1 MKRIRTLGKGGL
13 GIVSLYQAN
22 NGQNLAVKQM
32 LYQWDE
38 NYYERFKREIE
49 IMATLI
55 HKNIVNVLNFNIL
68 NNNPWYI
75 MPYYEDGSL
84 RDKLMDI
91 KSKGQIY
98 SSKGATGIIYQL
110 ADALHHAHE
119 FGVIHRDIKPENILF
134 NGKEPVI
141 ADWGIGKFIHKES
154 KVLTNVGFG
163 TKSYCSPEQWESG
176 ISDSRSDIYSLGLVY
191 RELLTGSL
199 TGQIQERR
207 INDIVNKMTA
217 TSPADRYQTMNEVI
231 EAIRALNEISTS
243 DPMKDFWD
251 GVITATAVV
260 GIAILLAKL
269 IENK

>member
-13 GIVSLYQAN
+13 GIVSLYQSN
-22 NGQNLAVKQM
+22 NGQNFALKQM
-32 LYQWDE
+32 LDQWDE
-38 NYYERFKREIE
+38 NYYERFKREVE
-49 IMATLI
+49 IMATLV

-68 NNNPWYI
+68 NNNPWYL

-98 SSKGATGIIYQL
+98 SLKGATGIIYQL

-154 KVLTNVGFG
+154 KVLTNVGLG
-163 TKSYCSPEQWESG
+163 TISYCSPEQWESG
-176 ISDSRSDIYSLGLVY
+176 VSDSRSDIYSLGLVY

-217 TSPADRYQTMNEVI
+217 TSPADRYQTMSEVK

-243 DPMKDFWD
+243 DPMKDFWE
-251 GVITATAVV
+251 GVIAATAVV

>member
-13 GIVSLYQAN
+13 GIVSLYQSN
-22 NGQNLAVKQM
+22 NGQNFAVKQM
-32 LYQWDE
+32 LDQWDE
-38 NYYERFKREIE
+38 HDYERFKREVK
-49 IMATLI
+49 IMANLV

-68 NNNPWYI
+68 NNNPWYL

-98 SSKGATGIIYQL
+98 SLKGATGIIYQL

-134 NGKEPVI
+134 YGKEPVI
-141 ADWGIGKFIHKES
+141 ADWGIGKFIHIES
-154 KVLTNVGFG
+154 KVLTNAGIG
-163 TKSYCSPEQWESG
+163 TGTYCSPEQWESG
-176 ISDSRSDIYSLGLVY
+176 VSDSRSDIYSLGLVY

-199 TGQIQERR
+199 TGQIQEKP

-217 TSPADRYQTMNEVI
+217 TSPADRYQKMSEVK
-231 EAIRALNEISTS
+231 EALEALNEISTS
-243 DPMKDFWD
+243 DPMKDFWE
-251 GVITATAVV
+251 GVVTTTAVL
-260 GIAILLAKL
+260 GIAILLAKI
-269 IENK
+269 IEDI

>member
-13 GIVSLYQAN
+13 GIVSLYQSN
-22 NGQNLAVKQM
+22 NGQNFALKQM

-38 NYYERFKREIE
+38 NYYERFKREVE
-49 IMATLI
+49 IMATLV

-68 NNNPWYI
+68 NNNPWYL

-98 SSKGATGIIYQL
+98 SLKGATGIIYKL
-110 ADALHHAHE
+110 ADALHYAHE

-154 KVLTNVGFG
+154 KVLTNFG
-163 TKSYCSPEQWESG
+163 LGSKSYCSPEQWESG
-176 ISDSRSDIYSLGLVY
+176 VSDSRSDIYSLGLIY

-217 TSPADRYQTMNEVI
+217 TIPADRYQRMSEVK

-243 DPMKDFWD
+243 DPMKDFWE
-251 GVITATAVV
+251 GVIAATAVV

>member
-22 NGQNLAVKQM
+22 SGQNFAIKQM

-38 NYYERFKREIE
+38 KHYERFKREVE
-49 IMATLI
+49 MMANLV
-55 HKNIVNVLNFNIL
+55 HENIVNFLYFDIL
-68 NNNPWYI
+68 NSNPWYL
-75 MPYYEDGSL
+75 MPFYEDGSL

-98 SSKGATGIIYQL
+98 SVKGATGIIYQL
-110 ADALHHAHE
+110 AKALHHAHE
-119 FGVIHRDIKPENILF
+119 FGIIHRDIKPENILF
-134 NGKEPVI
+134 RGKEFVI
-141 ADWGIGKFIHKES
+141 TDWCIGKFIHKES
-154 KVLTNVGFG
+154 KVLTNVGLD

-176 ISDSRSDIYSLGLVY
+176 LSDSRSDIYSLGLVY

-217 TSPADRYQTMNEVI
+217 TSLANRYQTMSEVI
-231 EAIRALNEISTS
+231 EAIRTLNEISTS
-243 DPMKDFWD
+243 YPMKDFWEGD
-251 GVITATAVV
+251 ITSTAVD
-260 GIAILLAKL
+260 GIEIILDKL
-269 IENK
+269 TENK